1 MHVSLTPYFES
12 YVANKV
18 ESGRYNNAS
27 EVIREALRL
36 LEAHDARESAKLAIL
51 KAEVQKGIDEA
62 DRSDFVD
69 IDLEDLLATQR

>member
-1 MHVSLTPYFES
+1 MHISLTSHFEA
-12 YVANKV
+12 YVADKV

-27 EVIREALRL
+27 EVILEALRL

-62 DRSDFVD
+62 DRGDFVD
-69 IDLEDLLATQR
+69 IDLEDLLTIER